1 MQEICSSLNDT
12 AAEGAAAALR
22 LPAIE
27 STGVS
32 STSTSD
38 TADSDGKE
46 AETPTGPKRRRIDD
60 DSGRVPSA
68 DGTPESTSAHSPVRV
83 FVYWGYAGWSA
94 PLKRL
99 KGLFCCS
106 RNVTG
111 IQVSRCQLMG
121 EIARGS
127 WGLCKANTQ
136 DVVSKRPDEVWQ
148 AVYPRLVFA
157 PKSDPC
163 ENYSGESPQEER
175 RQQLRRMAIIHDLLT
190 GRHASARDED
200 EEAEAEDPEEERAAL
215 AEELEAADASESA
228 EEAEDRA
235 WLKRSAPWRVQCGKR
250 CVGARSDVWAEWK
263 PGFREATETLGC
275 AREMG
280 LLSVSSAPGT
290 TGATRAFMGFL
301 AALGACFASGF
312 GGVFMEMVLKGSATS
327 IWLRNAQLAIF
338 GASTAAWVVFQE
350 GHEAPLVHGYTFW
363 VWLMAFTVASGGM
376 LVAAVLKYADN
387 ILRQFSTAISVI
399 LTTALSAL
407 VLEDITLDMMFAA
420 GTVLTIGATFMYSG
434 MLDDFLPKWMQ

>member
-1 MQEICSSLNDT
+1 MSGPNGNQASEKPLRLWGVPVKWASLVLLTFVTTWTIFSIKLARSSSQEYRNSSVVLFTELFKLALSFAFLSLETKSPMAAVRSFWIECRTKPLAMLKLCVPGLAYTIQNNLIFLSVDFLSAAVQQVTYQLKILT
-12 AAEGAAAALR
+12 AAL
-22 LPAIE
+22 L
-27 STGVS
+27 SV
-32 STSTSD
+32 
-38 TADSDGKE
+38 
-46 AETPTGPKRRRIDD
+46 
-60 DSGRVPSA
+60 VM
-68 DGTPESTSAHSPVRV
+68 
-83 FVYWGYAGWSA
+83 
-94 PLKRL
+94 LKRTVGRKRWIAL
-99 KGLFCCS
+99 CILVAGVMLVQVP
-106 RNVTG
+106 RN
-111 IQVSRCQLMG
+111 
-121 EIARGS
+121 
-127 WGLCKANTQ
+127 
-136 DVVSKRPDEVWQ
+136 
-148 AVYPRLVFA
+148 
-157 PKSDPC
+157 
-163 ENYSGESPQEER
+163 
-175 RQQLRRMAIIHDLLT
+175 
-190 GRHASARDED
+190 
-200 EEAEAEDPEEERAAL
+200 AE
-215 AEELEAADASESA
+215 
-228 EEAEDRA
+228 
-235 WLKRSAPWRVQCGKR
+235 
-250 CVGARSDVWAEWK
+250 
-263 PGFREATETLGC
+263 
-275 AREMG
+275 
-280 LLSVSSAPGT
+280 VSSAPGT

>member
-1 MQEICSSLNDT
+1 MV
-12 AAEGAAAALR
+12 
-22 LPAIE
+22 PAILE
-27 STGVS
+27 
-32 STSTSD
+32 
-38 TADSDGKE
+38 
-46 AETPTGPKRRRIDD
+46 
-60 DSGRVPSA
+60 SA
-68 DGTPESTSAHSPVRV
+68 DGCQASEKPLRLWGVPVK
-83 FVYWGYAGWSA
+83 WAS
-94 PLKRL
+94 
-99 KGLFCCS
+99 
-106 RNVTG
+106 
-111 IQVSRCQLMG
+111 
-121 EIARGS
+121 
-127 WGLCKANTQ
+127 
-136 DVVSKRPDEVWQ
+136 
-148 AVYPRLVFA
+148 LV
-157 PKSDPC
+157 
-163 ENYSGESPQEER
+163 
-175 RQQLRRMAIIHDLLT
+175 LLT
-190 GRHASARDED
+190 FVTTWTIFSIK
-200 EEAEAEDPEEERAAL
+200 L
-215 AEELEAADASESA
+215 
-228 EEAEDRA
+228 
-235 WLKRSAPWRVQCGKR
+235 
-250 CVGARSDVWAEWK
+250 ARSSSQEYRNSSVVL
-263 PGFREATETLGC
+263 FTELFKLALSLAYTIQNNLIF
-275 AREMG
+275 
-280 LLSVSSAPGT
+280 LSVDFLSAAVQQVTYQLKMLSVISASDAAQGQFASQLWAPGT